1 MFQFH
6 PVPTQY
12 GEPSCHFSTCPTYS
26 DLSQPV
32 PFGCIT
38 CPFLTPFAKIVFR
51 VSQCHATFLK
61 TLLTAML
68 CSKYC
73 RVGEGKPK
81 IYFDKKAAYNCD
93 HLPEYMDKFC
103 SEFDSSVL

>member
-1 MFQFH
+1 
-6 PVPTQY
+6 
-12 GEPSCHFSTCPTYS
+12 
-26 DLSQPV
+26 
-32 PFGCIT
+32 
-38 CPFLTPFAKIVFR
+38 
-51 VSQCHATFLK
+51 
-61 TLLTAML
+61 ML

-103 SEFDSSVL
+103 SEFDSSVLWHQHTKEISVESFIGYVRRRDAEMWWVSLMKVDDDFSLNF